1 MNAHS
6 ILLDSYTTAIQ
17 AADPLQII
25 SPHLPS
31 PPKGRTL
38 VVGAGKAAA
47 KMALA
52 VEFYWPALA
61 PLDGIVM
68 TRHGHSLPTNRIQ
81 VIEAGHPIPDD
92 QGSLTTQNILST
104 VKTLSGD
111 DLLLCLFSGG
121 GSSLLSLPIPEI
133 SINELQQITS
143 QLLKS
148 GAEIQKINTVR
159 KHLSQIQGGKL
170 AVNCQASIK
179 SLIISDVTGD
189 DPTHIASGPSAPDPS
204 THGDAL
210 AILNHYRISIPK
222 AAEIALQHSKHTE
235 TPKPGD
241 PIFNRV
247 DNQIIA
253 NARSSLTAVEQFLN
267 TSGIY
272 TLMLGD
278 TVTGEAREVAK
289 VYAALVYEI
298 CHQPEKWSLPLAL
311 LSGGETTVTIKG
323 NGRGGRNTEFLLSL
337 AIELKG
343 IDQVYALACDT
354 DGIDGSEDNA
364 GAIITPD
371 TLTRAKQIGIDPQAI
386 LSNNDSYTFFEQLN
400 DLVVTG
406 PTLTNVN
413 DYRIIC
419 IFPKNSI
426 TANLLQ

>member
-1 MNAHS
+1 MNPHS
-6 ILLDSYTTAIQ
+6 ILLDSYTAAIQ
-17 AADPLQII
+17 AADPLQIV
-25 SPHLPS
+25 SPHLPP

-52 VEFYWPALA
+52 IEFHWPAFA

-68 TRHGHSLPTNRIQ
+68 TRNGHSLPTDRIQ
-81 VIEAGHPIPDD
+81 VIEAGHPVPDD
-92 QGSLTTQNILST
+92 QGCLTAQDILSA
-104 VKTLSGD
+104 VKTLSED

-170 AVNCQASIK
+170 AANCQAPIN

-189 DPTHIASGPSAPDPS
+189 DPTHIASGPTAPDPS

-210 AILNHYRISIPK
+210 AILNHYCISIPK
-222 AAEIALQHSKHTE
+222 AAQDTLQHSKHTE

-253 NARSSLTAVEQFLN
+253 NARSSLAAAEQFLN

-272 TLMLGD
+272 TMMLGD

-289 VYAALVYEI
+289 VYAALVKEV

-323 NGRGGRNTEFLLSL
+323 NGKGGRNTEFLLSL

-343 IDQVYALACDT
+343 IAQVYALACDT
-354 DGIDGSEDNA
+354 DGIDGSQDNA
-364 GAIITPD
+364 GAVITPD
-371 TLTRAKQIGIDPQAI
+371 TLTRAQQIGIDAQAI
-386 LSNNDSYTFFEQLN
+386 LTNNDSYTFFEQLN

-419 IFPKNSI
+419 IFPTK
-426 TANLLQ
+426 